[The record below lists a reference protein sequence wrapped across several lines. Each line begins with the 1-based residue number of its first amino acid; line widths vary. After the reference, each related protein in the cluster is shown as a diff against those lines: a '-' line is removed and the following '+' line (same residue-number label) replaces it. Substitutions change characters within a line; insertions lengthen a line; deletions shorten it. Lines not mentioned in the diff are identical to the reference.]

1 MPAADALSPIAHL
14 DADASLLEEAAR
26 AAGRIALGFF
36 ETDLKRWTKGDE
48 SPVTEAD
55 IAVDTYLRESL
66 SAARPD
72 YGWLSEE
79 TADTSD
85 RFGRRTVFVVDPI
98 DGTRA
103 FIRGAD
109 EWTISLAVVTDGR
122 PVAAAVFC
130 PRHDEMF
137 VAAAGRGAWL
147 GAERMAAGRHPG
159 LTGARIA
166 GPRRVMS
173 HGAAADA
180 GIVAVPFVP
189 SLAYRLALV
198 AAGRLDGAAS
208 TRGPCDWDLA
218 GADLLVHEA
227 GGRLSQLSGE
237 PLLYNQEHPVHPPI
251 AASGE
256 PLHEALLALL
266 DETLADRSAAQ
277 V

>member
-1 MPAADALSPIAHL
+1 MPDADAVSPIAHL
-14 DADASLLEEAAR
+14 DADVALLEEAAR

-55 IAVDTYLRESL
+55 IAVDTYLRETL
-66 SAARPD
+66 GAARPA

-79 TADTSD
+79 TADTAD
-85 RFGRRTVFVVDPI
+85 RFDRRTLFVVDPI

-109 EWTISLAVVTDGR
+109 EWTISLAVVTEGR

-130 PRHDEMF
+130 PRRSEMF
-137 VAAAGRGAWL
+137 VAAKARGAWL
-147 GAERMAAGRHPG
+147 GAERMSAGRRPG
-159 LTGARIA
+159 L
-166 GPRRVMS
+166 
-173 HGAAADA
+173 AAADA
-180 GIVAVPFVP
+180 GLVSVPFVP

-227 GGRLSQLSGE
+227 GGRLSQLSGA
-237 PLLYNQEHPVHPPI
+237 PLRYNQELPVHPPI

-256 PLHEALLALL
+256 PLHGALLALL
-266 DETLADRSAAQ
+266 EVTLADRSTAQ

>member
-1 MPAADALSPIAHL
+1 LP
-14 DADASLLEEAAR
+14 DADARSPLAAQDADVALLERAAR
-26 AAGRIALGFF
+26 AAGDIALGFF
-36 ETDLKRWTKGDE
+36 DTDVKRWTKGDE

-55 IAVDTYLRESL
+55 LAVDGYLREHL
-66 SAARPD
+66 SGERPG

-85 RFGRRTVFVVDPI
+85 RRERRTVFVVDPI

-109 EWTISLAVVTDGR
+109 EWTISLAIVTDGR
-122 PVAAAVFC
+122 PTASCVFC

-137 VAAAGRGAWL
+137 VAGKGQGAFVNDRRMRAGRQAVL
-147 GAERMAAGRHPG
+147 S
-159 LTGARIA
+159 GARLA
-166 GPRRVMS
+166 GPRKVMG
-173 HGAAADA
+173 HEAAKAA
-180 GIVAVPFVP
+180 GVDVVPFVP

-198 AAGRLDGAAS
+198 ADGRLDGAAS

-237 PLLYNQEHPVHPPI
+237 PLLYNRERPVHPPI

-266 DETLADRSAAQ
+266 AATLAGRPRTQA
-277 V
+277 